1 MNRNI
6 STWATENTTMN
17 GNDIPPTP
25 CDIMNLTLDFL
36 ILIFAVVGLAVH
48 IVYSL
53 KRIIDS
59 FYSISNSKPI
69 PVFILIVFIFAYLV
83 GLSMLSAISAECVHI
98 VYSLKSIIDSF
109 YPVSNS
115 ESIPVFVFLGLIFAY
130 LVSLSMLSAIS
141 AERCLSVLWPI
152 WYRCRRPR
160 HASAVICALLWAL
173 SLLLSILEG
182 KGCGFLLPSFDYD
195 WCRAFDFITAAWVIA
210 LFVVLSGSSLVLLV
224 RIFYRPHRM
233 PVTRLYVTIALT
245 VLVFLLLGLP
255 FGIEWFLLAWI
266 EDFYFSLP
274 CHLYG
279 LTKFLSS
286 VNSCVNP
293 IIYFFVGSI
302 RQRRF
307 QGRRPR
313 TLKLILQRAM
323 QDIPEEE
330 EGETG
335 SSEKPGEVETV

>member
-1 MNRNI
+1 MNPAI
-6 STWATENTTMN
+6 STWGTEITAVKRYA
-17 GNDIPPTP
+17 IIRLTP
-25 CDIMNLTLDFL
+25 CDIRSLTLDFL
-36 ILIFAVVGLAVH
+36 VLIFAVVGLAGNAIVLWLLGFGMRRDAFTVYVLNLAGADFLFLC
-48 IVYSL
+48 ILTVYSL
-53 KRIIDS
+53 ER
-59 FYSISNSKPI
+59 
-69 PVFILIVFIFAYLV
+69 
-83 GLSMLSAISAECVHI
+83 
-98 VYSLKSIIDSF
+98 IIDSF

-115 ESIPVFVFLGLIFAY
+115 ESILVFVFIGLIFAY
-130 LVSLSMLSAIS
+130 LVGLSMLSAIS

-182 KGCGFLLPSFDYD
+182 KRCGSMLPSFDYD
-195 WCRAFDFITAAWVIA
+195 WCRASDFISAAWVIA

-302 RQRRF
+302 RRCRFQRRH
-307 QGRRPR
+307 PR
-313 TLKLILQRAM
+313 TFKLILQRAM